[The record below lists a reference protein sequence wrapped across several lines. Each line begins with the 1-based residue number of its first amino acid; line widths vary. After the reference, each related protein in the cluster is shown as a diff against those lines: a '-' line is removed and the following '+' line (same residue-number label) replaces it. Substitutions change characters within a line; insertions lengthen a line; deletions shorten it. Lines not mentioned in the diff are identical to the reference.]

1 MLLNQE
7 TLRLIFGLKL
17 KQFRQEKNLSL
28 KELANISGLS
38 ASYINEIE
46 KGKKYPKN
54 DKIMLL
60 AESLGVSYDDIISV
74 RLNKELKHLT
84 KILENNLL
92 KNLPFEL
99 FGISAQGLLEVIT
112 NEPDKFKILVGTLVE
127 MARSFNLRVK
137 DFLFASLRAHIELK
151 SNYMGEIEDKV
162 VEFSEK
168 HSLSSMDKNSNLNFL
183 AEILRKEYNYEIQEV
198 DFSSYENI
206 GELKHVVIPAK
217 GANRAIKFL
226 LNKNLSFR
234 EKSFI
239 YAKEIGHHFL
249 DQGERSNTSIW
260 LDLDSF
266 EQLYNNFQA
275 SYFASA
281 LFIPKDDFIF
291 KLRQVFHKNYFD
303 QSEFMH
309 MIESY
314 KGTWESVFHRMTQIL
329 PTFFNMEQMFFVR
342 FNKDTS
348 TDMYD
353 ITSELHLSELHS
365 PHGVRS
371 MEHYCRRW
379 ISIDLLNKLDEE
391 DEAVAAVSSLSA
403 TDSTKDIE
411 RPLIGVQRTR
421 YFQSENEYLCFSM
434 AKREMH
440 SPKNKTSLTVGIL
453 ITPVLK
459 EKIQFCDHSDIPA
472 TDVSITCERCGIADC
487 KQRVAA
493 ATIYENELRS
503 RQINQ
508 SIESLM
514 QDYSGGKE

>member
-127 MARSFNLRVK
+127 LARSFNLRVK
-137 DFLFASLRAHIELK
+137 DFLFASLRAHIELS

-162 VEFSEK
+162 VDFVEK
-168 HSLSSMDKNSNLNFL
+168 YSWNSLDKNIKINFL
-183 AEILRKEYNYEIQEV
+183 AELLKKEYNYEIQEV
-198 DFSSYENI
+198 DFSSYENL
-206 GELKHVVIPAK
+206 GELKHVVVPAK
-217 GANRAIKFL
+217 GVSKPIKFL

-249 DQGERSNTSIW
+249 DQGERSNTSVW

-281 LFIPKDDFIF
+281 LFIPKDDFIS
-291 KLRQVFHKNYFD
+291 KLRQVFNKNYFD
-303 QSEFMH
+303 QNAFMR
-309 MIESY
+309 MMESY

-329 PTFFNMEQMFFVR
+329 PTFFNLEQMFFLR

-353 ITSELHLSELHS
+353 ITSELHLSELHN

-379 ISIDLLNKLDEE
+379 ITIDLLNKLDEVKPTLAE
-391 DEAVAAVSSLSA
+391 G
-403 TDSTKDIE
+403 DSYQDIE
-411 RPLIGVQRTR
+411 RPLVGVQRTR

-434 AKREMH
+434 AKKEMH
-440 SPKNKTSLTVGIL
+440 SLNNKTSLTVGIL

-459 EKIQFCDHSDIPA
+459 EKIQFCDHPDIPT
-472 TDVSITCERCGIADC
+472 TDVSITCERCGITDC
-487 KQRVAA
+487 KERVAA
-493 ATIYENELRS
+493 ATIYENEVKA

-508 SIESLM
+508 SLDTLI
-514 QDYSGGKE
+514 QDYGGSKD